1 MVSGGLF
8 EGFNEGEVTQM
19 SLIQTPEELANAIRN
34 DPQRVAECL
43 HRINRFGGQAVGC
56 SVLQHSLAVYDRLAG
71 WPASAR
77 LWALLHDCHEIIT
90 GDVVRQ
96 YANGLLVNQQTSI
109 DRQLR
114 DILGFTLST
123 DDAIAVRRADVWRGG
138 CEFRAASDGKPVYQH
153 ESPVS
158 DWVDSVRALLQEV
171 TA

>member
-1 MVSGGLF
+1 
-8 EGFNEGEVTQM
+8 M

-56 SVLQHSLAVYDRLAG
+56 SVLQHSLAVYDSVAG

-77 LWALLHDCHEIIT
+77 LWGLLHDCHEILT
-90 GDVVRQ
+90 GDVVRPWAP
-96 YANGLLVNQQTSI
+96 YGLMQKQNAI
-109 DRQLR
+109 DQELR

-123 DDAIAVRRADVWRGG
+123 DDEIAVTRADVWRGA
-138 CEFRAASDGKPVYQH
+138 CEFQEVHAGQPVYQH
-153 ESPVS
+153 LTPTI